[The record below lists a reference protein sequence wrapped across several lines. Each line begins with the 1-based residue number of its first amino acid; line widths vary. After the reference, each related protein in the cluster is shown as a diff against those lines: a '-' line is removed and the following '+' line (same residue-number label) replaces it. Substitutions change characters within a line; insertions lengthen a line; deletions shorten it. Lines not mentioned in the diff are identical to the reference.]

1 MAVTKKSVAKKAAPK
16 KTVAKKDAPKAIPV
30 KPTETTKPL
39 AGELVTTATLPASL
53 DNTIH
58 DDELRAIAERV
69 IALKNETNWDLP
81 IIDNQPLSGM
91 ALQEWLLKKE
101 DQSALHRVE
110 RGIGYA
116 MLKRELGH
124 GAYEGWLKDNGISPQ
139 SARSDRQVAQ
149 LYFGLSNANRQRAID
164 LPQRKLQVLSSVP
177 ADLIND
183 MFDTGALDHAAD
195 LSREQLRELIS
206 LRQEVEKQEEREEKL
221 NQVIADQ
228 DEELRKRRALPE
240 SNRHALELRR
250 AVLDE
255 TDALRANA
263 HTLQKVL
270 DKVALLPTDLGRA
283 ELDAIIHPLM
293 YALQGLHAT
302 VTALHERGHRQF
314 GYHTD
319 IDVLPPQLS
328 DEELARAGVQYSGF
342 MEDAAR
348 RAIDRQLDLAV
359 QPARKGRK

>member
-1 MAVTKKSVAKKAAPK
+1 MF
-16 KTVAKKDAPKAIPV
+16 
-30 KPTETTKPL
+30 
-39 AGELVTTATLPASL
+39 
-53 DNTIH
+53 IH
-58 DDELRAIAERV
+58 LS
-69 IALKNETNWDLP
+69 ETNWRR
-81 IIDNQPLSGM
+81 
-91 ALQEWLLKKE
+91 A
-101 DQSALHRVE
+101 
-110 RGIGYA
+110 
-116 MLKRELGH
+116 
-124 GAYEGWLKDNGISPQ
+124 
-139 SARSDRQVAQ
+139 
-149 LYFGLSNANRQRAID
+149 AN
-164 LPQRKLQVLSSVP
+164 LPQRKQAALACAP

-183 MFDTGALDHAAD
+183 MFDSGALDNAAD

-206 LRQEVEKQEEREEKL
+206 LRKEVEKQDEREAKL
-221 NQVIADQ
+221 NQIIADQ

-255 TDALRANA
+255 TEALRANA

-302 VTALHERGHRQF
+302 VTALHERGHRQL

-328 DEELARAGVQYSGF
+328 DEELARAGVQHSGF